1 MTSPF
6 LACLQ
11 LCQTFGLFALF
22 PGRYQVCRFSRI
34 SARHS
39 GRLASMPPAPAVLA
53 HLCGVEEWSRA
64 RSRGGI
70 RPEPCGSSGKAPF
83 IHLSTLE
90 QVHLPANRLYRG
102 RTDLVLLYIDAA
114 ALDSPVRW
122 EPGVATDPESML
134 FPHLY
139 GPLPASAVI
148 RVTAYRPAP
157 DGTFSPVAGSQDSR

>member
-1 MTSPF
+1 
-6 LACLQ
+6 
-11 LCQTFGLFALF
+11 
-22 PGRYQVCRFSRI
+22 
-34 SARHS
+34 
-39 GRLASMPPAPAVLA
+39 MPPAPAVLA
-53 HLCGVEEWSRA
+53 HLCGAQEWSRA

-70 RPEPCGSSGKAPF
+70 RPEPCASGKDTF

-102 RTDLVLLYIDAA
+102 RTDLVLLYIDPA

-122 EPGVATDPESML
+122 EPGVATDPELML

-148 RVTAYRPAP
+148 QVTAYRPRP
-157 DGTFSPVAGSQDSR
+157 DGTFPPVAGSQDST

>member
-1 MTSPF
+1 
-6 LACLQ
+6 LWV
-11 LCQTFGLFALF
+11 FALF

-34 SARHS
+34 SARRS
-39 GRLASMPPAPAVLA
+39 GKLGTMPPAPAVLT
-53 HLCGVEEWSRA
+53 HLCGVEEWSHA

-70 RPEPCGSSGKAPF
+70 RPEPCGSF

-102 RTDLVLLYIDAA
+102 RADLVLLYIDPA

-122 EPGVATDPESML
+122 ELGVAADPESML

-139 GPLPASAVI
+139 GPLPARAVI
-148 RVTAYRPAP
+148 KVTPYRPGP
-157 DGTFSPVAGSQDSR
+157 DGTFPPVAGSQDST